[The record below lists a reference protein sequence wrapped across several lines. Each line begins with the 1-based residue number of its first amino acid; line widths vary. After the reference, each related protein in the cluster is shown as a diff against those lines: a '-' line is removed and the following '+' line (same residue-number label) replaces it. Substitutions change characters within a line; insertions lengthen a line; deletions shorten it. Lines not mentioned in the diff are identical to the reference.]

1 VHFVTNFFL
10 IFFPEFFVNFFFS
23 FVNVQLMPLH
33 EREGGKISVNWRS
46 SCTVL
51 GLQLDGNQVENLEK
65 HILKQKKRKK
75 RRTNIEWRKKK
86 KENVVVL
93 PKKERIRKHWETHPD
108 IQTTPNI

>member
-1 VHFVTNFFL
+1 MGGKKNTIQSVCVCACGIFRVHFVTNFFL

-65 HILKQKKRKK
+65 HILKQKKR
-75 RRTNIEWRKKK
+75 
-86 KENVVVL
+86 
-93 PKKERIRKHWETHPD
+93 ERNEGRI
-108 IQTTPNI
+108 